1 MMRALDLAEAVEAG
15 DLTPATVLE
24 LALEAIEARETD
36 IRAFAHLDPD
46 RARILARRIP
56 GTEGLFGLPV
66 GFKDIIDTAELP
78 TEFGSPIYAGHLPAA
93 DAPIVVMCEAAQGL
107 VLGKTAT
114 TEMAYLNPAPTFNPN
129 NSEHTPGG
137 SSAGSAAGVAAGFMP
152 LAFGTQTG
160 GSVIRPA
167 SFCGV
172 AAMKPSYRLLPVQ
185 GVKPFAPLLDTL
197 GLFGARVVDVAFG
210 LAAISGRDLRVDGG
224 DFGTPRFGITRLP
237 FAGEADRESETALAQ
252 AISALG
258 KAGIPAVDV
267 TLPEAFAEAHHAHKA
282 INDFEGATSLLW
294 EYSHRRDQISPVLLQ
309 AIEAGRAISIAEFDR
324 ARSLANRARKASQR
338 LFDDV
343 DVLLTFS
350 APGLAPGRESTGD
363 ARYNRLVTLLG
374 LPAVN
379 VPAWRDSV
387 TSLPVGVQV
396 FGAFG
401 DDQRVLAAAAMLET
415 ALAQNG

>member
-1 MMRALDLAEAVEAG
+1 MMRALDLAEAIEAG

-24 LALEAIEARETD
+24 LSLEAIEVREAD

-46 RARILARRIP
+46 RARVMARHIP
-56 GTEGLFGLPV
+56 GTDGLFGLPI
-66 GFKDIIDTAELP
+66 GFKDIIDTADLP
-78 TEFGSPIYAGHLPAA
+78 TGYGSPIYAGHRPAA
-93 DAPIVVMCEAAQGL
+93 DAPIVVMCEATQGL
-107 VLGKTAT
+107 TLGKTAT
-114 TEMAYLNPAPTFNPN
+114 TEMAYLNPAPTFNPHN
-129 NSEHTPGG
+129 PKHTPGG

-224 DFGTPRFGITRLP
+224 DFGIPRFGVTRLP
-237 FAGEADRESETALAQ
+237 FAGEAERESEEALAH
-252 AISALG
+252 AIAALG
-258 KAGIPAVDV
+258 TAGFPVADIDLPA
-267 TLPEAFAEAHHAHKA
+267 AFADAHHAHKA

-294 EYSHRRDQISPVLLQ
+294 EYTHRRDQLSPVLLQ

-324 ARSLANRARKASQR
+324 SRSLANRARKASHA

-343 DVLLTFS
+343 DVVLTFS

-363 ARYNRLVTLLG
+363 ARYNKLVTLLG

-379 VPAWRDSV
+379 VPGWRDSV
-387 TSLPVGVQV
+387 TNLPVGVQV

-401 DDQRVLAAAAMLET
+401 DDQRVLAAAAMLEA
-415 ALAQNG
+415 ALAKTA

>member
-15 DLTPATVLE
+15 DLTPATILE
-24 LALEAIEARETD
+24 LAIEAIEAREAE
-36 IRAFAHLDPD
+36 IKAFAHLDLD
-46 RARILARRIP
+46 RARVLARRNP
-56 GTEGLFGLPV
+56 GTDGLFGLPV
-66 GFKDIIDTAELP
+66 GFKDIIDTADMP
-78 TEFGSPIYAGHLPAA
+78 TEYGSGIYQGHQPRA
-93 DAPIVVMCEAAQGL
+93 DAPIVVMSVAAQGL

-114 TEMAYLNPAPTFNPN
+114 TEMAYLNPAPTFNPHN
-129 NSEHTPGG
+129 RAHTPGG

-224 DFGTPRFGITRLP
+224 DFGTPRFGVTRLP
-237 FAGEADRESETALAQ
+237 FAGEAEAASEAALQ
-252 AISALG
+252 HAIAALK
-258 KAGIPAVDV
+258 KAGLPVRDV
-267 TLPEAFAEAHHAHKA
+267 VLAPAFAEAHHIHKA
-282 INDFEGATSLLW
+282 INDFEGATSLMW
-294 EYSHRRDQISPVLLQ
+294 EYAHRRDQLSPILLS
-309 AIEAGRAISIAEFDR
+309 AIEAGRAVSVADFDR
-324 ARSLANRARKASQR
+324 ARSLANRARKASHQ
-338 LFDDV
+338 LFDDL
-343 DVLLTFS
+343 DVVLTFS

-363 ARYNRLVTLLG
+363 ARYNKLVTLLG

-379 VPAWRDSV
+379 VPAWRDEA
-387 TSLPVGVQV
+387 TQLPVGVQV
-396 FGAFG
+396 FGPFG
-401 DDQRVLAAAAMLET
+401 DDQRVLAAAAMLEE
-415 ALAQNG
+415 ALARF

>member
-46 RARILARRIP
+46 RARVLARHIP

-66 GFKDIIDTAELP
+66 GFKDIIDTADLP
-78 TEFGSPIYAGHLPAA
+78 TEYGSPIYSGHRPAA

-129 NSEHTPGG
+129 NPEHTPGG

-224 DFGTPRFGITRLP
+224 DFGMPRFGITRLP
-237 FAGEADRESETALAQ
+237 FAGEADRESEAALAQ

-258 KAGIPAVDV
+258 KAGIPAVDI
-267 TLPEAFAEAHHAHKA
+267 TLPAAFAEAHHAHKA

-294 EYSHRRDQISPVLLQ
+294 EYTHRRDQLSPVLLQ

-324 ARSLANRARKASQR
+324 ARSLANRARKASHK

-343 DVLLTFS
+343 DVVLTFS
-350 APGLAPGRESTGD
+350 APGVAPGRESTGD

-379 VPAWRDSV
+379 VPGWRDSV
-387 TSLPVGVQV
+387 TNLPVGVQV